1 MDTQLLNQLAMAQ
14 GEERTVQELSS
25 PTGADTVLI
34 SESWRS
40 IQMMSILTGTRS
52 RTPSSCGE
60 RPHQRDWRMQ
70 VRRSPTYRGI
80 LRYVA
85 SLEVC
90 DAHVRKV
97 DPALRDNLAKRQ
109 YSAHASESLVKLP
122 EYLKQTKW
130 KNPNDSFD
138 GPWQFALP
146 TKLQYFEWL
155 QQNPK
160 EQEAFNTHMA
170 LQRMERGPNWFEFY
184 PIEER
189 LLANDSDKSRVFLVD
204 VGGGVGH
211 DLAVFSTKFPQ
222 LANRLVLED
231 QTHVLADVY
240 KQDFKLDS
248 QIHRIA
254 VDLFKSQPI
263 KGAKVY
269 YLRTVLHDWPD
280 KQAKLILKHIHDA
293 MDSDSILLLNENAL
307 PEEKVP
313 GFQARVD
320 WLMMS
325 ILSGIDR
332 TPEQFKTLLN
342 ESGFEVH
349 GVWTPEVK
357 SPGAGS
363 VFEASKN

>member
-1 MDTQLLNQLAMAQ
+1 M
-14 GEERTVQELSS
+14 E
-25 PTGADTVLI
+25 
-34 SESWRS
+34 
-40 IQMMSILTGTRS
+40 
-52 RTPSSCGE
+52 
-60 RPHQRDWRMQ
+60 
-70 VRRSPTYRGI
+70 VRRSSSYRGVF
-80 LRYVA
+80 RYVA

-90 DAHVRKV
+90 DAHVRRV
-97 DPALRDNLAKRQ
+97 DLALRDILANQQ

-122 EYLKQTKW
+122 EYLKQKKW
-130 KNPNDSFD
+130 QNPNDSFD

-155 QQNPK
+155 QQDPK

-170 LQRMERGPNWFEFY
+170 LQRMERGPNWFDFY
-184 PIEER
+184 PIEDR
-189 LLANDSDKSRVFLVD
+189 LLANDPNKSRTFLVD

-211 DLAVFSTKFPQ
+211 DLAAFSTKFPQ

-231 QTHVLADVY
+231 QAHVLADVD
-240 KQDFKLDS
+240 KQEFKLDS
-248 QIHRIA
+248 QIKRVA
-254 VDLFKSQPI
+254 VDLFMLQPI

-280 KQAKLILKHIHDA
+280 KQAKLILKHIHEA

-307 PEEKVP
+307 PEEKAP

-332 TPEQFKTLLN
+332 TPKQFKTLLK

-357 SPGAGS
+357 SPGAGT
-363 VFEASKN
+363 VFEASKK